1 MSATFATT
9 LVFAGF
15 LLLCFRTAAMLRR
28 LSFVLAIALL
38 VARCSHFGLELGLG
52 QCLLQCLD
60 VGFAAS

>member
-15 LLLCFRTAAMLRR
+15 LLLRFRTAAMLRR

-38 VARCSHFGLELGLG
+38 VARCNHFGLELGLG
-52 QCLLQCLD
+52 
-60 VGFAAS
+60 